1 DQGGEVDPAYNAS
14 QSRITVWEVEPVDYF
29 MLVGLGQLLA
39 GQQSSS
45 NLMFG
50 GVAVLLLI
58 AIVGAAVILA
68 RRT

>member
-1 DQGGEVDPAYNAS
+1 DPAYNAS
-14 QSRITVWEVEPVDYF
+14 QNRITVWEVEPMDYF